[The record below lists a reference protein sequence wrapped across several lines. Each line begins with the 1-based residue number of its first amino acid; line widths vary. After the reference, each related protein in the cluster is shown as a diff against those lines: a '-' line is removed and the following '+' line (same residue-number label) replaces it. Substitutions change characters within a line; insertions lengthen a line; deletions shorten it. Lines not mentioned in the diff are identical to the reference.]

1 MQYFNWFTFYLKWYD
16 DPFNIH
22 YGTHIFFEDRRNPN
36 WHTFRL
42 DIPQFDFEEQRT
54 ASQSELRNQNNEKRM
69 KLLYH
74 QFCNYANVEWSD
86 EEYYTFAMMVQKEL
100 ITLMYKPIATYWT
113 KVPVIIEKK
122 VDPEISDAIHI
133 TNEAI
138 KAQKE
143 IVEKISYINKL
154 RNDYYAKYGTLIEK
168 TMAYLQLK

>member
-1 MQYFNWFTFYLKWYD
+1 MQYFRWFTFYLKWYD
-16 DPFNIH
+16 DPFNNH

-42 DIPQFDFEEQRT
+42 DIPQFDFKEQLT
-54 ASQSELRNQNNEKRM
+54 ASQNEKRM
-69 KLLYH
+69 QLLYRK
-74 QFCNYANVEWSD
+74 FCNYANVEWSD
-86 EEYYTFAMMVQKEL
+86 DDYYTFAMIVQKEL
-100 ITLMYKPIATYWT
+100 ITLMYKPITFWT
-113 KVPVIIEKK
+113 KVPVVIEKK

-154 RNDYYAKYGTLIEK
+154 RNDYYTKYGTFIEK